1 MTFLRLTVN
10 FASLQLTDL
19 CNKVTSHA
27 KSSAELIF
35 MVAKFLR
42 IVGLQGP
49 QFPDTKNHVY
59 QQRGE
64 KMQKVL
70 NRRFRNSLND
80 KFWLGTFLTVNL
92 FLQLLAINRSLQA
105 SIVYL
110 ASCLVAVKMVALQE
124 SSYRKEKR
132 LQILLL
138 ERKKRLLTMSVC
150 QELLVPLSLLFL
162 VVSCQFDLLLPFRRP
177 RLLIVC
183 SYYLYFYFGPLPY

>member
-10 FASLQLTDL
+10 FSSLQLTDI
-19 CNKVTSHA
+19 CKKVTSHA
-27 KSSAELIF
+27 KSSAELVF
-35 MVAKFLR
+35 VVAKLFKARGTPRTVVPGYKEPCL
-42 IVGLQGP
+42 
-49 QFPDTKNHVY
+49 

-64 KMQKVL
+64 QMQKVPIK
-70 NRRFRNSLND
+70 RFRNRLND
-80 KFWLGTFLTVNL
+80 KFWLGTLFTVNL
-92 FLQLLAINRSLQA
+92 FLQLLAIIRSLQA

-110 ASCLVAVKMVALQE
+110 ASCLVAVKMVPLQE

-132 LQILLL
+132 LQLLL

-150 QELLVPLSLLFL
+150 EELLVPLSPLFL

>member
-10 FASLQLTDL
+10 FSSLQLTDI
-19 CNKVTSHA
+19 CKKVTSHA
-27 KSSAELIF
+27 KSSAELVF
-35 MVAKFLR
+35 VVAKSFKARRTPRTVVPGHKEPCL
-42 IVGLQGP
+42 
-49 QFPDTKNHVY
+49 

-64 KMQKVL
+64 QMRKVPIK
-70 NRRFRNSLND
+70 RFRNCLND
-80 KFWLGTFLTVNL
+80 KFWLGTLFTVNL
-92 FLQLLAINRSLQA
+92 FLQLPAIIRSLQA

-132 LQILLL
+132 LQLLL
-138 ERKKRLLTMSVC
+138 ERKKRLLTMSLC